1 MGRPSH
7 PDLDPPL
14 PPTLQGHQA
23 PGNPHGSTS
32 STRAGVPL
40 DSLSSLLYSR
50 GLRGLETPV
59 GSGEGRICP
68 KKGDTRCSGQGPS
81 ISEASHTQGGK
92 VGLAVKVLDSA
103 YGSDAGES
111 VFLGRVYLCSGI
123 CTHACGPCIV
133 RRTLDGWEV
142 LRLPFGPWAFTS
154 AQISIEDDG
163 AGSNL
168 CWPSAQRPRAPV
180 AAGVGSSALGKL
192 PCLPR
197 ALGCRSCCQC
207 LPRRQLE
214 PGPST
219 PLPGTSPSW
228 QREGL

>member
-1 MGRPSH
+1 MGSPSH

-14 PPTLQGHQA
+14 PPTPQGPQA
-23 PGNPHGSTS
+23 PGTTPPHGSNPTPQCWDPP
-32 STRAGVPL
+32 G
-40 DSLSSLLYSR
+40 LSVLTARQQRS
-50 GLRGLETPV
+50 V

-192 PCLPR
+192 PCLPST
-197 ALGCRSCCQC
+197 LGSRSCCQGS
-207 LPRRQLE
+207 PRRQPE
-214 PGPST
+214 PGPSA